1 MGIQAWKEIVVR
13 LRGLEKERLS
23 SISAKRKIMWSRP
36 KQMEQKG
43 EHKTVPKEAC

>member
-1 MGIQAWKEIVVR
+1 MEGDSGEIES
-13 LRGLEKERLS
+13 LRRKERLS
-23 SISAKRKIMWSRP
+23 SFSAKRKIMWSLP